1 MPTIFR
7 HRVTIGT
14 LDFNDGTLRP
24 TDAQHWGID
33 VLDGWKAGPDI
44 TLVAND
50 LGGDRDGEVAAEYSA
65 YKARHL
71 IIGGYVVAPSEE
83 AAEELH
89 DKLVREALPR
99 NQNILLAR
107 YEAVPKY
114 MRVRRDGPVETEW
127 PLPNG
132 FRWQTTVRADD
143 PLKYDMET
151 SSGTAS
157 PTGVSTN
164 GRIYPRVY
172 PLRYNSGTE
181 DSSGV
186 TRQVTLYNRG
196 TAYSYATAVL
206 YGPLQ
211 SGGWRLS
218 NDTVGTDIRYPVTLG
233 LNDRLEINFQQE
245 TALLNGYPLVAE
257 AFGDFWRVAPGENI
271 IKLYADDAPGAGFT
285 VSVDSAWE

>member
-1 MPTIFR
+1 MVTIHK
-7 HRVTIGT
+7 HRVTLGT
-14 LDFNDGTLRP
+14 LDFNDRLLKPVG
-24 TDAQHWGID
+24 AQHWGVD
-33 VLDGWKAGPDI
+33 VLDGWKAGPDLS
-44 TLVAND
+44 LVSND

-71 IIGGYVVAPSEE
+71 IIGGYVVAPDEE
-83 AAEELH
+83 TAEELH
-89 DKLVREALPR
+89 DRIVRESLPR
-99 NQNILLAR
+99 NQTILLAR

-114 MRVRRDGPVETEW
+114 MRVRRDGPVETDW
-127 PLPNG
+127 TLPNG
-132 FRWQTTVRADD
+132 FRWMATLRADD
-143 PLKYDMET
+143 PLKYDMEA

-172 PLRYNSGTE
+172 PLMY
-181 DSSGV
+181 SSGV
-186 TRQVTLYNRG
+186 GDSTGATRQVTLFNRG
-196 TAYSYATAVL
+196 TTYSYATAVL
-206 YGPLQ
+206 YGPLT

-233 LNDRLEINFQQE
+233 DNDRLEINFQQE
-245 TALLNGYPLVAE
+245 SALLNGYPLVAE

-271 IKLYADDAPGAGFT
+271 IKLYANDAPGAGFT